1 MKDPE
6 EAHDTDPTGRPVAS
20 VEDTDPQD
28 DAVTE
33 RNDTSPEAFEDGSG
47 EHDTGG
53 FLQWLPTMWL
63 GYRRRKE
70 LVLRPSSDGADF
82 AAYACAGRPVAAS
95 MPSRPEADAVQVE
108 TTMPPES
115 RASAEARDR
124 DAPTVVKRRKSA
136 GPKAVL
142 VGWGAVGL
150 IAASAAIAGWAHR
163 PLTTERVPTGGAAV
177 TPPMP
182 IARGV
187 AKRAEPLESP
197 PLPSPAGLQGGVA
210 TSSTNLPKTPMGQR
224 GAPSKTSMKES
235 MAKRETAGAP
245 PAGTDTPT
253 RSRAAPLAAS
263 SALPAKEQYFEAQ

>member
-1 MKDPE
+1 MNDPE

-20 VEDTDPQD
+20 GEDTGLQD

-33 RNDTSPEAFEDGSG
+33 RNDPSPEAFEDGSS

-70 LVLRPSSDGADF
+70 LVHRPSSDGADF

-95 MPSRPEADAVQVE
+95 VPSRPEAAAVQVQ
-108 TTMPPES
+108 TASRPES
-115 RASAEARDR
+115 RASAEARER
-124 DAPTVVKRRKSA
+124 DAPTVVKPRRIRRPRA
-136 GPKAVL
+136 GL
-142 VGWGAVGL
+142 VAWGAVGL
-150 IAASAAIAGWAHR
+150 VAASAAIAGWAHR

-182 IARGV
+182 IAPGLV
-187 AKRAEPLESP
+187 ARAEPLESP
-197 PLPSPAGLQGGVA
+197 PLPPAAGLQGGVA

-235 MAKRETAGAP
+235 MARRETAGAP
-245 PAGTDTPT
+245 AAGTDASA
-253 RSRAAPLAAS
+253 RNRAAPLAAS